1 MDGVMAEAA
10 FWLFGGIAM
19 LVGLF
24 LPTLVALF
32 RGSDRLFITLLAN
45 CTVFVLGPFGTLLAL
60 FVLASPRQSLDGI
73 FGRTRGAQP
82 AAHLSATRE
91 RNCPTCQKKIPRMA
105 SVCLHCHAT
114 VEPLERECPA
124 CLQLMPPTATKCLSC
139 GFDQKAA

>member
-1 MDGVMAEAA
+1 MAEAA

-45 CTVFVLGPFGTLLAL
+45 CTVFVLGPIGTLLAL
-60 FVLASPRQSLDGI
+60 FVLASPRKSLDGI
-73 FGRTRGAQP
+73 FGWTRGVQGQGP
-82 AAHLSATRE
+82 AHLAAMQE
-91 RNCPTCQKKIPRMA
+91 RNCPACQKRIPRVA
-105 SVCLHCHAT
+105 SACLHCHAA
-114 VEPLERECPA
+114 VEPLEQECPA
-124 CLQLMPPTATKCLSC
+124 CLQPMPPTATTCLSC

>member
-1 MDGVMAEAA
+1 MAEAA

-45 CTVFVLGPFGTLLAL
+45 CTVFVLGPFGTLAAL
-60 FVLASPRQSLDGI
+60 FVLASPQQVLDGI
-73 FGRTRGAQP
+73 FGQRGRAQ
-82 AAHLSATRE
+82 AAGRLPGTQE
-91 RNCPTCQKKIPRMA
+91 RNCPTCHERIPRVA
-105 SVCLHCHAT
+105 TVCLHCHES

-124 CLQLMPPTATKCLSC
+124 CRQLMPPTATKCLSC
-139 GFDQKAA
+139 GFDQRAA